1 MLDVEEVVQVL
12 EDGGVAAKEARSW
25 RIEGPKRRITRKEY
39 QTLLNKFEMEGC
51 IVPKKDWA
59 ISLERRCCRTGESYQ
74 RKRVT
79 SPENRSLQKEE
90 NETGSVRRRCVGSV
104 FCDGF

>member
-1 MLDVEEVVQVL
+1 MVQKLFGICEAKNGTETDERLQAGADGHPKRMAKCWMLKRLQVL

-51 IVPKKDWA
+51 IA
-59 ISLERRCCRTGESYQ
+59 Q
-74 RKRVT
+74 KRIGQ
-79 SPENRSLQKEE
+79 SR
-90 NETGSVRRRCVGSV
+90 
-104 FCDGF
+104 